1 MNEIITSAIAIIVMV
16 SGLLSLIVFAR
27 RDNFAGPGTGHVTTD
42 ELGAVV
48 RGRRQPVPTL
58 R

>member
-1 MNEIITSAIAIIVMV
+1 MNEIITSAIAIIAMV
-16 SGLLSLIVFAR
+16 SGLVSLVVFVR
-27 RDNFAGPGTGHVTTD
+27 RDNFAGPGTGYTD
-42 ELGAVV
+42 VDDLGAVV

>member
-1 MNEIITSAIAIIVMV
+1 MNEIITSAIAVIAMI
-16 SGLLSLIVFAR
+16 SGLVALIVFVR
-27 RDNFAGPGTGHVTTD
+27 NDRFAGPGTGHVTPD
-42 ELGAVV
+42 DLGAVV

>member
-1 MNEIITSAIAIIVMV
+1 MSEIVTSAIAIIVMV
-16 SGLLSLIVFAR
+16 SGLVSLVVFVR
-27 RDNFAGPGTGHVTTD
+27 RDNFAGPGTGHVPTD

-58 R
+58 H

>member
-1 MNEIITSAIAIIVMV
+1 MNEMLTFAIAVVVMV
-16 SGLLSLIVFAR
+16 SGLVALIVFAR
-27 RDNFAGPGTGHVTTD
+27 HDRFAGPGTGHITTD

-48 RGRRQPVPTL
+48 RGRRQPVPDL